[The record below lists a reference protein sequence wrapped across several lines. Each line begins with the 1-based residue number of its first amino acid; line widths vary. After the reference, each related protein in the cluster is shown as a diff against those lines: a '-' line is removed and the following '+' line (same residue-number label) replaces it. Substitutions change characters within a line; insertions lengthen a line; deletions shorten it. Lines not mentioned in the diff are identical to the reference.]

1 MRSSAA
7 AAVHRVQGQLRRC
20 LANGPGGLALA
31 KAYRN
36 LQRMKLESKMEAVER
51 RQMQK
56 ADAEARAHVIAL
68 KRAAK
73 EAEKAA
79 KKAAKEKE
87 RADREQK
94 KKEESLNKPL
104 IQRAQQA
111 ARKAKNLNNL
121 TPAMIRTLEGLLS
134 RMEG

>member
-1 MRSSAA
+1 
-7 AAVHRVQGQLRRC
+7 
-20 LANGPGGLALA
+20 
-31 KAYRN
+31 
-36 LQRMKLESKMEAVER
+36 MEAVER

-94 KKEESLNKPL
+94 KKEELRNKPL
-104 IQRAQQA
+104 IQLAQQA
-111 ARKAKNLNNL
+111 ARKAKNLKNL
-121 TPAMIRTLEGLLS
+121 TLAMIRTLEGLLS